1 MGVRLDKTY
10 NGQGPNGGACDG
22 KEQGERYFRCDAG
35 FGAFVPLATAG
46 GASSMTAMI
55 AGRRRRGR
63 RAGRLRRRGGGAT
76 TAGCFS
82 RRSARGSTRSRTA
95 SGGVGCHYDIMLIW
109 MTYGYVTVGAASPAH
124 CESTTMHTSRIIHCI
139 ALRSIPFHSIPS
151 HSIPFHSIPFHS
163 VPFHSV
169 PSRTASRVVCGAV
182 S

>member
-1 MGVRLDKTY
+1 MYCNARCVGSSPAGGARRRAARQDVSVNAMKCIVLHLIQFAGGRRVVGVRLDKKY

-35 FGAFVPLATAG
+35 FDAFVPLATDG

-76 TAGCFS
+76 TTGCFS

-95 SGGVGCHYDIMLIW
+95 PGGVVCH
-109 MTYGYVTVGAASPAH
+109 
-124 CESTTMHTSRIIHCI
+124 
-139 ALRSIPFHSIPS
+139 
-151 HSIPFHSIPFHS
+151 
-163 VPFHSV
+163 
-169 PSRTASRVVCGAV
+169 CGVMVA
-182 S
+182 